1 MQSVKNLIKPLTALL
16 LLNSGFA
23 SYRLLPVLE
32 NFAPLTFLL
41 PMGEL
46 MIVFVLLAGTRF
58 RGARIA
64 AALCI
69 LSFLVFFLI
78 GELFFRIIYLEHF
91 DMVSDMQLIPNFF
104 VMLLQGTNLSANF
117 IRTAAVI
124 MTVAVIILSAYGF
137 MAVIRTIIRKS
148 ADSRDVLSNR
158 KIKIALSAAAVL
170 LMLGPFGSPVSQSVR
185 MISGGR
191 VSEPAP
197 ISYDVETEELTE
209 PALQVQEPEWVF
221 PGIKDSDVH
230 FVVIES
236 YGAVLFQ
243 KEEYT
248 DIMRD
253 VYEELQ
259 MRLSNENMLVRSGFV
274 RSPAFGGRS
283 WLADA
288 TLLAGAQIANQKIY
302 DERVRSGEKAYL
314 LTEMKEAGYW
324 SCYVAPGSTQAS
336 AEWKNA
342 YPFDTYLLQDDF
354 GYQGPNISFGAM
366 SDQYMFYAFAS
377 NHLRDDR
384 KEFAFYLLVSS
395 HTPFVRI
402 PVYKEDWDFSQQG
415 REYENGYLRYFE
427 NNWLYGNELAEGYLE
442 GIRYSLTTTI
452 QYLTNILNGR
462 NFMLIIGD
470 HQPRTPV
477 SGPNAGYPVLFHII
491 FPAESSISFPESW
504 TLSSSLVPPKLP
516 TDYKELPEMAAVP
529 HLIEHIIK

>member
-1 MQSVKNLIKPLTALL
+1 MQSVKNLIKPLAVLL
-16 LLNSGFA
+16 LLHAGFA
-23 SYRLLPVLE
+23 FYRLIPVLE
-32 NFAPLTFLL
+32 NFSPLTFLL
-41 PMGEL
+41 PMGEI
-46 MIVFVLLAGTRF
+46 MIVFVLLIGTRF
-58 RGARIA
+58 RRARTV

-69 LSFLVFFLI
+69 LSFLVFFLL

-91 DMVSDMQLIPNFF
+91 DMISDMQLIPNFF
-104 VMLLQGTNLSANF
+104 VMLLQGTNLPANF
-117 IRTAAVI
+117 IRTAAVM
-124 MTVAVIILSAYGF
+124 MTGSFIILTAYGV

-148 ADSRDVLSNR
+148 AGSGDVLSNR
-158 KIKIALSAAAVL
+158 KIEIALSAIAVL
-170 LMLGPFGSPVSQSVR
+170 LMLGPFDSPVSQSLR

-191 VSEPAP
+191 VSDPSP
-197 ISYDVETEELTE
+197 ISYDVETEELTGT
-209 PALQVQEPEWVF
+209 ALQDQEPEWVF

-243 KEEYT
+243 KKEYT
-248 DIMRD
+248 DILRD
-253 VYEELQ
+253 VYAELQ
-259 MRLSNENMLVRSGFV
+259 MRLNDENMLVRSGFV

-288 TLLAGAQIANQKIY
+288 TLLAGVQIANQKIY
-302 DERVRSGEKAYL
+302 DERIRNGEKAHL

-354 GYQGPNISFGAM
+354 DYQGPNISFGAM
-366 SDQYMFYAFAS
+366 SDQYMFYAFAV
-377 NHLRDDR
+377 NHLKEDR

-402 PVYKEDWDFSQQG
+402 PMYKEDWDFSQKG

-427 NNWLYGNELAEGYLE
+427 NNWLYGDELAEGYLE
-442 GIRYSLTTTI
+442 GIRYSLTTTVH
-452 QYLTNILNGR
+452 YLTNILYGR

-477 SGPNAGYPVLFHII
+477 SGPNAGYPVLFHIV
-491 FPAESSISFPESW
+491 FPAESSLSFPEGW
-504 TLSSSLVPPKLP
+504 TLSSGLVPPELP
-516 TDYKELPEMAAVP
+516 TDYRELPTMAAMP
-529 HLIEHIIK
+529 HLIEQIIK